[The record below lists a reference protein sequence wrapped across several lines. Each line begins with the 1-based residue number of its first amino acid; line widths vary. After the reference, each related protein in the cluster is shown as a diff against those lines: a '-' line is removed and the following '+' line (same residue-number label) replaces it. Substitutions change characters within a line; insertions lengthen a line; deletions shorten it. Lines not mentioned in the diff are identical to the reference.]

1 MSNDSPPTPTRKP
14 SDPANNRSPRQEL
27 RHALIVFFSATA
39 VCAGLFQLRRFIPF
53 LNDNLHAF
61 IAAIFLYVPTTLI
74 NRRRENFEHYG
85 LSAKPV
91 SKGVLY
97 FVVLSLAVF
106 PLFGLGAYY
115 YYRFV
120 CTFSAHYR
128 WLPRVYKRICFRL
141 VKGWSAIHWK
151 LQAGFLQNA
160 AAQVVVVAL
169 PEEYFFRGY
178 LQTTLN
184 RVWPAK
190 RRVLG
195 APVSFSVVVTSALF
209 ALGHVLVDF
218 NGLRFAVFFPSL
230 LFGWMRQ
237 ATGSILAGVLFH
249 AASNIVSG
257 ALHSWLF
264 SG

>member
-1 MSNDSPPTPTRKP
+1 MSDEHSPKNAPRSAEGEHP
-14 SDPANNRSPRQEL
+14 RSPDQEL
-27 RHALIVFFSATA
+27 RHALIVFFGATA
-39 VCAGLFQLRRFIPF
+39 LCALLFQLRRFIPF

-61 IAAIFLYVPTTLI
+61 IAAIFLYLPTTLI
-74 NRRRENFEHYG
+74 NRRRENFDDYG
-85 LSAKPV
+85 LSVRPVAK
-91 SKGVLY
+91 GLLY
-97 FVVLSLAVF
+97 FAVVSSLVL
-106 PLFGLGAYY
+106 PLFGLGAFY
-115 YYRFV
+115 YYRVV
-120 CTFSAHYR
+120 CALSTRYS
-128 WLPRVYKRICFRL
+128 WLPRLYRRICFRL
-141 VKGWSAIHWK
+141 VKGWSSIRWK
-151 LQAGFLQNA
+151 LQAGFLQNV
-160 AAQVVVVAL
+160 AAQVVVVGL

-184 RVWPAK
+184 RKWPAK
-190 RRVLG
+190 RRFLG
-195 APVSFSVVVTSALF
+195 APVSLSVVVTSILF

-257 ALHSWLF
+257 ALHTWLF